1 MECKKQ
7 YVIAYDFGTTGVKTC
22 LFEIGEDIRLLQ
34 SSYAGYDLFV
44 LENGG
49 AEQDTEQWWSAMCET
64 TQELMKKSSV
74 TPMQISGISFC
85 SQMQGLVL
93 VDRDGN
99 ALRRPMSYMDQRAG
113 AQMKRVEGH
122 GLQISGVNI
131 GMLFTS
137 LHLTR
142 AASTSVKDPLWKYKW
157 VEEQEPEIFA
167 KVYKWLDVKE
177 YLICRCTG
185 AFVMTRDSAYA
196 TFLYDSREGHNCWSD
211 ALCRMYGVNKAHLP
225 ELIDC
230 TQMAGKLTAKAA
242 TELGLAEGTPVFG
255 GGGDATLIGI
265 GAGCT
270 EIGDT
275 HIYSGTSGWVTTIIP
290 KQKVDIINMIAG
302 IVGAEQGKYNY
313 FAEMETAGKCFEWVK
328 DHLALDEIDIYLE
341 KKSVSESE
349 ACIFTSLYDYLTD
362 TVSKIPPGAGGVL
375 FTPWLHGNRCPFED
389 PNAAGMFFNIRIET
403 GKTEMIRAVLEGI
416 CYHLRWMLETQDQ
429 KIKTAKTLRF
439 VGGGALSSFTC
450 QILADITGRTIE
462 TVEDTQDV
470 GAVGAA
476 LLVAVGTGT
485 FPSLARAKQIIRVE
499 KRYVPNQVNRA
510 VYEKNYAVFRRLHK
524 CNEKNFALLN
534 GQANRG

>member
-1 MECKKQ
+1 MQ

-22 LFEIGEDIRLLQ
+22 LFEIEEDIRLLC
-34 SSYAGYDLFV
+34 SSYAGYGLYV
-44 LENGG
+44 LPDGG
-49 AEQDTEQWWSAMCET
+49 AEQDADEWWEAMCT
-64 TQELMKKSSV
+64 TTKDLMSKSKIS
-74 TPMQISGISFC
+74 PKMISGISFC

-93 VDRDGN
+93 VDKDGN

-113 AQMKRVEGH
+113 EVMKKVEGY
-122 GLQISGVNI
+122 GLQVAGVNVVKLI
-131 GMLFTS
+131 KS
-137 LHLTR
+137 LRRTK

-157 VEEQEPEIFA
+157 VEANEPEIFSRI
-167 KVYKWLDVKE
+167 YKWLDVKE
-177 YLICRCTG
+177 YLICRCSG
-185 AFVMTRDSAYA
+185 EFVMTRDSAYA
-196 TFLYDSREGHNCWSD
+196 TFLYDSRRGHQCWSD
-211 ALCRMYGVNKAHLP
+211 TLLKMYGVKKEHLP
-225 ELIDC
+225 RLIDC
-230 TQMAGKLTAKAA
+230 TEMAGRLTEKAA
-242 TELGLAEGTPVFG
+242 KELGLAEGTPVFG
-255 GGGDATLIGI
+255 GGGDATLIGV

-270 EIGDT
+270 DIGET

-290 KQKVDIINMIAG
+290 KQKVDIVNMIAG

-349 ACIFTSLYDYLTD
+349 ECIFTSLYDYMTD
-362 TVSKIPPGAGGVL
+362 TVSRIRPGAGGVI

-389 PNAAGMFFNIRIET
+389 PNAAGMFFNIKIET

-416 CYHLRWMLETQDQ
+416 CYHLRWMLETQDK
-429 KIKTAKTLRF
+429 KITTAQTIRF

-476 LLVAVGTGT
+476 LLVAVGTGKVKDLS
-485 FPSLARAKQIIRVE
+485 FAKRMIKVE
-499 KRYVPNQVNRA
+499 RRYIPNAMNKEI
-510 VYEKNYAVFRRLHK
+510 YDKNYAVFKRLHRS
-524 CNEKNFALLN
+524 NQKNFEMLN
-534 GQANRG
+534 AK